1 MTTIDIFLS
10 HNGADK
16 AWTEKLAFDIENN
29 TNGKPLTVFF
39 DKWDIKP
46 GAAIPQEL
54 EKGLTSSRFIGLV
67 MTPDAFN
74 SDWVTLEHSTAIMK
88 DPAAKNN
95 TIIPILRKHCE
106 MPSIFKRLNF
116 IDFSDDKKYEENL
129 ETLLNV
135 LRDKPIVRGK
145 EKSFE
150 TVYLQEDQRLLEK
163 YLNIFQRPAFRTP
176 CIWELFLRELIEAI
190 DDTQAA
196 LNTGKLYSRS
206 KNLLDEFPNS
216 SQFKTKE
223 FKDAFKKI
231 PLIMTQLKGE
241 VIFFGDTFYK
251 DNPQYSHHENFYAM
265 LMDLGRQ
272 GNGQIIKSTV
282 QRMDGIDKKR
292 NEIIVLLNQL
302 LADKDKHLEQI
313 ELSSIILK
321 RETIGGANLIAKH
334 LDN

>member
-1 MTTIDIFLS
+1 MTTIDIFFS

-16 AWTEKLAFDIENN
+16 AWTEKLAYDIENN
-29 TNGKPLTVFF
+29 TNGKPITVFF

-54 EKGLTSSRFIGLV
+54 ERGLTNSRFIGLV
-67 MTPDAFN
+67 MTQDAFN
-74 SDWVTLEHSTAIMK
+74 SDWVTLEHSTAMMK
-88 DPAAKNN
+88 DPASKNS
-95 TIIPILRKHCE
+95 TIIPILRRHCE
-106 MPSIFKRLNF
+106 MPSIFKRLNY
-116 IDFSDDKKYEENL
+116 IDFTDDKKYEESL

-163 YLNIFQRPAFRTP
+163 YLDVFQRPAFRTP

-196 LNTGKLYSRS
+196 LNTGKLFSRS
-206 KNLLDEFPNS
+206 KNLLGEFPNS
-216 SQFKTKE
+216 NQFKTQE
-223 FKDAFKKI
+223 FKEVFKKI

-241 VIFFGDTFYK
+241 VIFFSDAFYN
-251 DNPQYSHHENFYAM
+251 DNPQYRHHENFYAM
-265 LMDLGRQ
+265 LMDLGRH
-272 GNGQIIKSTV
+272 GNRQVIKSTV
-282 QRMDGIDKKR
+282 ERMDSIDKKR
-292 NEIIVLLNQL
+292 NEIIILLNQL
-302 LADKDKHLEQI
+302 LVDKDKHLEQI

-321 RETIGGANLIAKH
+321 RQSIGGANLIAKH
-334 LDN
+334 LDD

>member
-1 MTTIDIFLS
+1 MRMIDIFLS

-16 AWTEKLAFDIENN
+16 AWTEKLAFDLENN
-29 TNGKPLTVFF
+29 TDGKPITVFY

-54 EKGLTSSRFIGLV
+54 ERGLTNSRFIGLV

-95 TIIPILRKHCE
+95 TIIPILRRHCE
-106 MPSIFKRLNF
+106 MPSIFKRLNY
-116 IDFSDDKKYEENL
+116 IDFTDDKKYDESLN
-129 ETLLNV
+129 TLLNL

-150 TVYLQEDQRLLEK
+150 TVYLQEDQRLLEN
-163 YLNIFQRPAFRTP
+163 YLNIFQRPAFRVP

-196 LNTGKLYSRS
+196 LNTGKLFSRS
-206 KNLLDEFPNS
+206 KNLLGEFPNS
-216 SQFKTKE
+216 NQFKTKE
-223 FKDAFKKI
+223 FKEVFKKI
-231 PLIMTQLKGE
+231 PLLLTQLKGE

-282 QRMDGIDKKR
+282 QRMNNIDKKR
-292 NEIIVLLNQL
+292 NEIINLLNHL
-302 LADKDKHLEQI
+302 IPDNDKHLEQI
-313 ELSSIILK
+313 ELSSSIIK
-321 RETIGGANLIAKH
+321 THHFGGADLIARH
-334 LDN
+334 LDK